1 MPVKHYRAYYAA
13 FGDALEGLY
22 REELITLAEGKKK
35 PEEEFNPEVFDRAAE
50 WIRRRGG
57 FTPEML
63 VEQPAVDVIHET
75 YRVLGGAVSAAITE
89 EVPPEL
95 VGALE
100 NNAFVFAGFK
110 TYHSLSELGLS
121 LVDDRGGIKPFEA
134 FRQDVER
141 INARYNGNYL
151 YAEYNHA
158 VTSAQMAVRWHD
170 FEKDGDRYDLQYRT
184 AGDELVRADHQA
196 LHLITL
202 PPDDPFWVQFTPPNG
217 WNCRCTVVQ
226 VRKNKYPASDSARAT
241 EIGEAI
247 TADAK
252 MQMFRFNPG
261 KELKLYPDKHPYY
274 KAPKGVKKAVENLAP
289 PIQTPEQA
297 VNFVNESEDRQAWF
311 ERGFSKFIVT
321 TQRGVNGYTDMD
333 GLIAMT
339 KERMNHVL
347 SGLTKLRQSGKIT
360 FDEADALAT
369 FWHEITHNRNK
380 QGNMRC
386 STLETKYMEL
396 ANEFVARNTLPEFY
410 KSFHSEV
417 QYPEFMENRQSTG
430 YNKWVRNYSTLI
442 RFTKADF
449 QGVVERVK
457 QELFNGNYNEQ
468 ARGLVKA
475 LKENNAVKPGGAKLK
490 ETEIKSLVKDCL
502 NYGEETYEK
511 RLESLFGE

>member
-1 MPVKHYRAYYAA
+1 
-13 FGDALEGLY
+13 
-22 REELITLAEGKKK
+22 
-35 PEEEFNPEVFDRAAE
+35 
-50 WIRRRGG
+50 
-57 FTPEML
+57 
-63 VEQPAVDVIHET
+63 
-75 YRVLGGAVSAAITE
+75 
-89 EVPPEL
+89 
-95 VGALE
+95 
-100 NNAFVFAGFK
+100 
-110 TYHSLSELGLS
+110 
-121 LVDDRGGIKPFEA
+121 
-134 FRQDVER
+134 
-141 INARYNGNYL
+141 
-151 YAEYNHA
+151 
-158 VTSAQMAVRWHD
+158 
-170 FEKDGDRYDLQYRT
+170 
-184 AGDELVRADHQA
+184 
-196 LHLITL
+196 
-202 PPDDPFWVQFTPPNG
+202 
-217 WNCRCTVVQ
+217 
-226 VRKNKYPASDSARAT
+226 
-241 EIGEAI
+241 
-247 TADAK
+247 
-252 MQMFRFNPG
+252 
-261 KELKLYPDKHPYY
+261 
-274 KAPKGVKKAVENLAP
+274 
-289 PIQTPEQA
+289 
-297 VNFVNESEDRQAWF
+297 
-311 ERGFSKFIVT
+311 
-321 TQRGVNGYTDMD
+321 MD